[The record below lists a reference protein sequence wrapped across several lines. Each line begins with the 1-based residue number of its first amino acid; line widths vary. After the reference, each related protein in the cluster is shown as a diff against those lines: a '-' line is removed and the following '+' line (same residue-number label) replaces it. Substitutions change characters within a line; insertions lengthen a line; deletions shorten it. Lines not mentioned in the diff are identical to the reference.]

1 MGDTPRSQTISTKL
15 QRIAEQA
22 RDYPDTAL
30 TTLAH
35 LIDVDFLREA
45 YHRTRKNAAPGI
57 DGVTAQ
63 KYAENL
69 EENLN
74 HLNERLRNGQYR
86 ARSVKRAWLH
96 KEDGSKRP
104 IGVPV
109 FEDKIVQRAVTMLL
123 GAVYEQDFYDFSHG
137 YREGHSP
144 HQALHEL
151 REQCIGLNVGWIIG
165 VDISGFFDNLEHGQL
180 REVLKQRVND
190 GGIIRLIGKWLK
202 AGVLE
207 GEVQTYPE
215 KGTPQGS
222 VVSPMLANIFL
233 HYVLD
238 DWFVRQVK
246 TRMKGRVFLIRFADD
261 AIIGCELESDAHR
274 IMTVL
279 PKRFGRFGLTI
290 HPEKTEQVRFRKPG
304 KKKDAGKGN
313 GTFDFLG
320 FTHYWAKS
328 RRGYWVIKRK
338 TAKKRIRRARKAYW
352 QWCQQK
358 RHTPITEQYEVLC
371 QKLRGYYQ
379 YYAIRGNYRMLERV
393 LLSVERAWRYWLSR
407 RSDKSAITWQ
417 KFEELRL
424 IFPLPRPRIIHSI

>member
-15 QRIAEQA
+15 QQIAEQA
-22 RDYPDTAL
+22 RKYPDTAF

-45 YHRTRKNAAPGI
+45 YHRTRKKAAPGI

-74 HLNERLRNGQYR
+74 RLNERLRNGQYR
-86 ARSVKRAWLH
+86 AMPVKRVWLD
-96 KEDGSKRP
+96 KEDGSRRP

-151 REQCIGLNVGWIIG
+151 REQCIGLNVGWIIDI
-165 VDISGFFDNLEHGQL
+165 DISGFFDNLEHGQL

-207 GEVQTYPE
+207 GEVQTCPE

-246 TRMKGRVFLIRFADD
+246 TRMKGQVFLIRFADD

-274 IMTVL
+274 IMRVL

-290 HPEKTEQVRFRKPG
+290 HPEKTELVRFRKPG

-313 GTFDFLG
+313 STFDFLG

-352 QWCQQK
+352 QWCRQE
-358 RHTPITEQYEVLC
+358 RHTPITEQYEALC

-407 RSDKSAITWQ
+407 RSDKSAISWQ
-417 KFEELRL
+417 KFDELRL